1 MLHPKLKLIH
11 CPDVD
16 NLEKFNP
23 DDPENFSLLLY
34 LFITAEGYDGDES
47 FDVLLCTPKWLMDRY
62 NQDDI
67 IVGAHHLIVFEYNYS
82 NLVRR
87 INKYLMH
94 CSGNTWRE
102 VAEKVGRLGKWEF
115 EDYID
120 NTGDQ

>member
-1 MLHPKLKLIH
+1 MQPKLKLIH
-11 CPDVD
+11 SPDID

-23 DDPENFSLLLY
+23 DDPEKFSLLLQ
-34 LFITAEGYDGDES
+34 LFIIVEDNDSGES
-47 FDVLLCTPKWLMDRY
+47 FDVTVCTPKWLTEHY

-67 IVGAHHLIVFEYNYS
+67 IVGAHHLIVFEYNYP
-82 NLVRR
+82 NIVRR

-120 NTGDQ
+120 